1 MEENETLEFKR
12 STSELKEAIIS
23 IVQLSKKVGIAEKN
37 IEVNIKKL
45 KQAGILKRIGPAKG
59 GHWEVKG

>member
-1 MEENETLEFKR
+1 MSENPT
-12 STSELKEAIIS
+12 IS

-45 KQAGILKRIGPAKG
+45 KQAGILERIGPAKG

>member
-23 IVQLSKKVGIAEKN
+23 IVAILNKHQNGRLIFGVRNDGI
-37 IEVNIKKL
+37 V
-45 KQAGILKRIGPAKG
+45 IGQHIRHRKYTK
-59 GHWEVKG
+59 ESF

>member
-45 KQAGILKRIGPAKG
+45 KQAGILKRIDPAKG

>member
-23 IVQLSKKVGIAEKN
+23 IVAILNKHQNGRLIFGVRNDGMVIGQHITENKLILEKN
-37 IEVNIKKL
+37 KEKL
-45 KQAGILKRIGPAKG
+45 R
-59 GHWEVKG
+59 